1 MTNQEQEN
9 AKGLTSSQISTLID
23 IDPSQQNNQ
32 IFKTE
37 VAISKIQTSTSET
50 AANVLVTLANSQNKE
65 FTNTATI
72 VYKKEGQAQTTQVT
86 NVIKQ
91 SNSQF
96 LFSLTNLDKVQK
108 YEIQEIKLETQGS
121 NQQVAYNFDTNF
133 NADQKKFETDIDN
146 VNIAVS
152 ANVQNQD
159 TTGNFILQVNENEKN
174 IFNKYEVFIN
184 YQAVD
189 KSEAQQQIS

>member
-72 VYKKEGQAQTTQVT
+72 VYKKKVKH
-86 NVIKQ
+86 KQ
-91 SNSQF
+91 
-96 LFSLTNLDKVQK
+96 L
-108 YEIQEIKLETQGS
+108 KL
-121 NQQVAYNFDTNF
+121 
-133 NADQKKFETDIDN
+133 
-146 VNIAVS
+146 
-152 ANVQNQD
+152 
-159 TTGNFILQVNENEKN
+159 LM
-174 IFNKYEVFIN
+174 
-184 YQAVD
+184 
-189 KSEAQQQIS
+189 